1 VVLPRPRYDARALAC
16 AVLKKRTGTV
26 EDCLPRMQ
34 IPLPEPYGAGRGGV
48 RLAGLCVVM
57 KHLLSTSP
65 DHSRTE
71 S

>member
-1 VVLPRPRYDARALAC
+1 VDTLAAGGLALPRPRYDARALAC

-34 IPLPEPYGAGRGGV
+34 IPLPEPRGAGRGGA
-48 RLAGLCVVM
+48 RLAGLCAVM
-57 KHLLSTSP
+57 EQLLA
-65 DHSRTE
+65 E